1 MTSRRDVKT
10 IALLVDLVTDSADPG
25 YAAAAARR
33 RAGGPESAGRRWF
46 DRPAVALGCA
56 LIGLTLAIAYVHTH
70 RAAPA
75 AAKVHAGL
83 VARVQAAKA
92 AGDSLDAKA
101 QRLNADVGR
110 LHAQALP
117 GTSIGAELSQT
128 ELLAAATPVT
138 GPGLRVQL
146 ADPPA
151 KSATPDSGRR
161 GTTPIGSS
169 QILTDR
175 DVRSVVNELWYDGA
189 EAISINDVRMSPT
202 SAIRF
207 AGQAVLVDFAPVTSP
222 YTIRAI
228 GDSDVLVT
236 SFADSDVASRYHT
249 LASADGITFSWSQ
262 ESKLQLPASTTT
274 TPRYARPEP
283 AATGRSR

>member
-1 MTSRRDVKT
+1 MTSRSNARS
-10 IALLVDLVTDSADPG
+10 IALLVDLVSDSADPG

-33 RAGGPESAGRRWF
+33 DADDPGRRWY
-46 DRPAVALGCA
+46 DGPAVAIGCV

-70 RAAPA
+70 RTAPT

-83 VARVQAAKA
+83 VARVNAAKRT
-92 AGDSLDAKA
+92 GDSLQTRA
-101 QRLNADVGR
+101 QRLNADVAK

-117 GTSIGAELSQT
+117 GTSIGAELSQA
-128 ELLAAATPVT
+128 ELLAGATAAS

-146 ADPPA
+146 ADP
-151 KSATPDSGRR
+151 SAPSGTPGNSRR
-161 GTTPIGSS
+161 GTTPISAT

-175 DVRSVVNELWYDGA
+175 DVRSVVNELWHDGA
-189 EAISINDVRMSPT
+189 EAISINDIRLTPT

-249 LASADGITFSWSQ
+249 LAAADGITFSWDQ
-262 ESKLQLPASTTT
+262 QSKLHMPATAAAA
-274 TPRYARPEP
+274 PRYATPDP
-283 AATGRSR
+283 TATGRPR

>member
-1 MTSRRDVKT
+1 
-10 IALLVDLVTDSADPG
+10 
-25 YAAAAARR
+25 
-33 RAGGPESAGRRWF
+33 
-46 DRPAVALGCA
+46 
-56 LIGLTLAIAYVHTH
+56 VHTH

-75 AAKVHAGL
+75 AAKVHARL
-83 VARVQAAKA
+83 VARVQAARA

-101 QRLNADVGR
+101 RQLDGEVAK

-117 GTSIGAELSQT
+117 GTSIGAELSRT
-128 ELLAAATPVT
+128 ELLAGTTPAT

-146 ADPPA
+146 ADPSA
-151 KSATPDSGRR
+151 NTATPDNGRG
-161 GTTPIGSS
+161 GTTPIGTS

-175 DVRSVVNELWYDGA
+175 DLRSIVNELWHDGA
-189 EAISINDVRMSPT
+189 EAISINDVRIAPT

-249 LASADGITFSWSQ
+249 LESADGIAFSWAQ
-262 ESKLQLPASTTT
+262 ESKLRLPATTT
-274 TPRYARPEP
+274 TALRYARP
-283 AATGRSR
+283 R